1 MVNKGIIPQYP
12 CYTGNFYSAIYILL
26 HSHLSSYMR
35 LTTISRTLWVPG
47 YLGLSYMNCLIL
59 FVVAEKYHCPGV
71 KYFEKCVGVYLRM
84 HVGTCVHLS
93 CLPVCLCCHVSVN
106 SSRNIQ
112 EQVWFILPEC
122 FSAWITLTRR
132 WDRNETLPMAM
143 LMYKYLFSACKLIF
157 SAMFK
162 FKLAVYSVSTCGMG
176 YSRV

>member
-93 CLPVCLCCHVSVN
+93 CLSVLSCVSEFLQKYSGTGVVHPAWVLFCLDNTHKKM
-106 SSRNIQ
+106 RQ
-112 EQVWFILPEC
+112 E
-122 FSAWITLTRR
+122 
-132 WDRNETLPMAM
+132 WDIAHGNAYVQIP
-143 LMYKYLFSACKLIF
+143 IF
-157 SAMFK
+157 CVQIDLLSY
-162 FKLAVYSVSTCGMG
+162 V
-176 YSRV
+176 